1 MNCYNLCRI
10 LGSLIFT
17 EFESKLELSF
27 GEKHYTNYN
36 REHTM
41 QAKVPITIHLDG
53 AGVKDG
59 SILIEDLVPALQGFS
74 SAYGKIASN
83 YSQNLNHKIRVESF
97 KPGSFIVSLSTTI
110 LEHRDALDVA
120 ANAATVVGSIGN
132 VGTVVYK
139 VIDYVIKTLSA
150 KKHIKNKPFTQ
161 QVNYNS
167 GSVVIINADNV
178 ELTVPLE
185 VYQIVKAKTID
196 TDLNKI
202 ASLIDEE
209 NIKELSITYEKNGEV
224 VSEKIDADSKKYFNI
239 DDTAV
244 SETKDSWITCK
255 INSLTKT
262 TNRGQAYLPD
272 GTRVG
277 FKLAGETPDNLYKHF
292 AHKGWVKMYC
302 KVKLDESLKP
312 IELDVYDIQQ
322 IEYELPFETPK
333 DK

>member
-1 MNCYNLCRI
+1 MI
-10 LGSLIFT
+10 T
-17 EFESKLELSF
+17 
-27 GEKHYTNYN
+27 
-36 REHTM
+36 
-41 QAKVPITIHLDG
+41 KVPITIHLDG
-53 AGVKDG
+53 SGVKDG

-83 YSQNLNHKIRVESF
+83 YSQDLNHKIRVESF

-110 LEHRDALDVA
+110 LEHKDTLSATADAISI
-120 ANAATVVGSIGN
+120 VGG
-132 VGTVVYK
+132 VGVTGSVVYK

-150 KKHIKNKPFTQ
+150 KKHIKNQPYTQ

-185 VYQIVKAKTID
+185 VYQIVKSKTID
-196 TDLNKI
+196 ADLNKI

-209 NIKELSITYEKNGEV
+209 NIKELTVTYEREGETI
-224 VSEKIDADSKKYFNI
+224 SEKIDTNSKKYF
-239 DDTAV
+239 DMEDKAV

-255 INSLTKT
+255 INALTKT

-277 FKLAGETPDNLYKHF
+277 FKLAGETPDNLYKYF
-292 AHKGWVKMYC
+292 AHKGWVKMFC

-322 IEYELPFETPK
+322 LENELPFEKK
-333 DK
+333 DSSE

>member
-1 MNCYNLCRI
+1 
-10 LGSLIFT
+10 
-17 EFESKLELSF
+17 
-27 GEKHYTNYN
+27 
-36 REHTM
+36 M
-41 QAKVPITIHLDG
+41 QTKVPITIHLDG
-53 AGVKDG
+53 TGVQDG

-83 YSQNLNHKIRVESF
+83 YSQDLNHNIRVESF

-110 LEHRDALDVA
+110 LEYKDALS
-120 ANAATVVGSIGN
+120 ATADAMSIVGGVGVS
-132 VGTVVYK
+132 GTVVYK

-150 KKHIKNKPFTQ
+150 KKHIKNQPYTQ

-167 GSVVIINADNV
+167 GNVVIINADNV

-185 VYQIVKAKTID
+185 VYQIVKARTID
-196 TDLNKI
+196 ADLNKI

-209 NIKELSITYEKNGEV
+209 NIKELSITYERDGEI
-224 VSEKIDADSKKYFNI
+224 VSETIDTDSKKYFDM
-239 DDTAV
+239 DDKVV

-322 IEYELPFETPK
+322 IENELPFKKPEENIG
-333 DK
+333 

>member
-1 MNCYNLCRI
+1 
-10 LGSLIFT
+10 
-17 EFESKLELSF
+17 
-27 GEKHYTNYN
+27 
-36 REHTM
+36 M
-41 QAKVPITIHLDG
+41 QTKVPITIHLDG
-53 AGVKDG
+53 AGVQDG

-83 YSQNLNHKIRVESF
+83 YSQDLNHKIRVESF

-110 LEHRDALDVA
+110 IEHKEALSAVA
-120 ANAATVVGSIGN
+120 DTTQILGGIGFA
-132 VGTVVYK
+132 GTVVYK
-139 VIDYVIKTLSA
+139 VIDYVVKTLTA
-150 KKHIKNKPFTQ
+150 KKHIKNQPYTQ
-161 QVNYNS
+161 KVDYNS
-167 GSVVIINADNV
+167 GNVVIINADNI

-185 VYQIVKAKTID
+185 VYQIVQAKTID

-202 ASLIDEE
+202 ASLIDEQ
-209 NIKELSITYEKNGEV
+209 NIKELTITYEREGEII
-224 VSEKIDADSKKYFNI
+224 SEKIDTSSKKYFDI
-239 DDTAV
+239 DDKAV

-277 FKLAGETPDNLYKHF
+277 FKLAGETPENLYKHF
-292 AHKGWVKMYC
+292 ADKGWVKMYC

-322 IEYELPFETPK
+322 MENELPFEKPEDNIK
-333 DK
+333 